1 MRSNTISATPTAQV
15 SASVCSTPLAR
26 HIQFGFGLEVVWKE
40 KKKAL
45 TYLPLIELKKQVYS
59 PANSTLL

>member
-40 KKKAL
+40 QMKAL
-45 TYLPLIELKKQVYS
+45 TYLAFIELKNQVYS
-59 PANSTLL
+59 PGNSTRL